1 MPLQH
6 GPEDKRRF
14 ARVRPAGLVSRTAR
28 IIVPEAPPIDCT
40 VIDLSAG
47 GACLD
52 LPEPGRL
59 PPRFTLLHGGVKK
72 NCLIKWKTFRRVG
85 VQF

>member
-1 MPLQH
+1 MSLPH
-6 GPEDKRRF
+6 GPNKRRF
-14 ARVRPAGLVSRTAR
+14 ARVRPSGLVSRTAK
-28 IIVPEAPPIDCT
+28 ILLPQAAPIECT

-52 LPEPGRL
+52 LPEPERL
-59 PPRFTLLHGGVKK
+59 PQRFALLHGGIKK
-72 NCLIKWKTFRRVG
+72 NCLIKWKKFRRIG